1 MNCRSPWFSHC
12 VLSPNDIGG
21 HLRYDLKGSN
31 VSRRTHTRK
40 NTISE
45 RASASAV
52 GKLVTQKD
60 MDLSRPLVVGERAKM
75 ILNMQIT
82 NDISFLNENKLMD
95 YSLLVGIHNCS
106 MMCEQCTPER
116 RKNEVDTDGKVRE
129 AQIRSHGVRGA
140 GPPANPECPQSV
152 YFFGIID
159 LLQKWTSKKKLER
172 SVKVGVASVSPCK
185 WI

>member
-1 MNCRSPWFSHC
+1 MSLTCAHC
-12 VLSPNDIGG
+12 
-21 HLRYDLKGSN
+21 RYDLKGSN

-40 NTISE
+40 NTITE
-45 RASASAV
+45 RVSASLVA
-52 GKLVTQKD
+52 KLVTQKD
-60 MDLSRPLVVGERAKM
+60 MDLSRPLSVGERGKL

-106 MMCEQCTPER
+106 TNCEQCTQER
-116 RKNEVDTDGKVRE
+116 RLNEVDTDGKVRE
-129 AQIRSHGVRGA
+129 AQIRDYGVRGA
-140 GPPANPECPQSV
+140 GPPTHPDCPQSV

-172 SVKVGVASVSPCK
+172 SMKVCSSHPHWSHPVDL
-185 WI
+185 WIAPAFY